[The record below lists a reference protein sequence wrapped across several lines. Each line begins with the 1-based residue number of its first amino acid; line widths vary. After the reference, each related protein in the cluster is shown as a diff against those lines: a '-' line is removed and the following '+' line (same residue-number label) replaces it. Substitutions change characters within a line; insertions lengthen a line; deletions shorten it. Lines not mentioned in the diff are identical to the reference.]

1 MLSSRA
7 NPTNGDDSAMPGDYG
22 SLSVLP
28 RRNGPIS
35 APSPELES
43 MVPTSRT
50 PFPRIPAA
58 RSNDEISPST
68 PFSRLP
74 MVPRT
79 ADPSMGRRVQ
89 MPRGQSHRRRRRPLT
104 PEIVIEPKSRCRSS
118 WGRRRVI
125 TIPWNNRPT
134 LGLRGPPE
142 TVIEIERIPCRR
154 RRRHHHHRRCRPVCC
169 EYECDDPPPQPTTI
183 ITNPIGNPYLLPAQ
197 PSFILPTNDNIGTV
211 SSTYPSNLTAEMLE
225 NLPRQTVHLPP
236 IHLPGSQA
244 DDNTELDTIVLPAE
258 IINPADG
265 TLSAIQANA
274 GGNFGGSP
282 NMQSVLA
289 VPNQSFVSVPN
300 SSIIRVPNQSFIS
313 APNSSIIRVPNQSI
327 IAAPRQS
334 MIAAPNQVQL
344 NNISRAQTMSPTMAA
359 DPLMQRFQNLFQ
371 RLRLPQAQSMPRAAT
386 NTPMIRPMLPSMS
399 QNIPMNNTDNRPPPT
414 VSLTNTA
421 NSGIYPSANIRPA
434 NPLNNELYRSAN
446 MTSSV
451 PTSSAPYAPANI
463 TPYRPSTFTPST
475 TINNPVYRPAS
486 IAPSNSSAIGPY
498 RSANITPYSNSNL
511 PQMSS
516 FAPEPTPYTSA
527 PSVASSRSFAPFP
540 TLSSSTPSTY
550 ANNYINSQ
558 SLTTNFNQTNN
569 GMPKSILRN
578 GTSNTTYTRLAT
590 PNISS

>member
-1 MLSSRA
+1 MLSSRV
-7 NPTNGDDSAMPGDYG
+7 NPENGNDSTMPGGYG
-22 SLSVLP
+22 SLSALP
-28 RRNGPIS
+28 GRNGPIS
-35 APSPELES
+35 APSPELKP

-50 PFPRIPAA
+50 PFPR
-58 RSNDEISPST
+58 
-68 PFSRLP
+68 LP
-74 MVPRT
+74 TVPRA
-79 ADPSMGRRVQ
+79 ADPSMERRLM

-134 LGLRGPPE
+134 LGLRGPPK

-154 RRRHHHHRRCRPVCC
+154 RRRHRRCRPVCC
-169 EYECDDPPPQPTTI
+169 EYECDDPPPPPQPSAI
-183 ITNPIGNPYLLPAQ
+183 ITNPMGNPCLLPTQ
-197 PSFILPTNDNIGTV
+197 PTFILPTNGNIGAV

-244 DDNTELDTIVLPAE
+244 DANTELDTIILPAE

-265 TLSAIQANA
+265 TLSVIQANH

-289 VPNQSFVSVPN
+289 VPNQSF
-300 SSIIRVPNQSFIS
+300 IL

-327 IAAPRQS
+327 ITAPRQS
-334 MIAAPNQVQL
+334 TIAAPNQVQL
-344 NNISRAQTMSPTMAA
+344 NNIPRAQTMSPAMAT
-359 DPLMQRFQNLFQ
+359 DPLIQRFQNLFQ
-371 RLRLPQAQSMPRAAT
+371 RLRLPQSQSIPRAAT
-386 NTPMIRPMLPSMS
+386 NTPIIRPILPSTP

-414 VSLTNTA
+414 VSFTNTA
-421 NSGIYPSANIRPA
+421 NSGIYPSANIRPTY
-434 NPLNNELYRSAN
+434 PLNNELYRSAN
-446 MTSSV
+446 MTSTV
-451 PTSSAPYAPANI
+451 RTSNTPYAPANI

-475 TINNPVYRPAS
+475 TINTPPYRAAS
-486 IAPSNSSAIGPY
+486 IAPSNSSDIGPY
-498 RSANITPYSNSNL
+498 RSANITPYSNSNP

-516 FAPEPTPYTSA
+516 FTPEPTPYTSA
-527 PSVASSRSFAPFP
+527 PSIASSKSFTPFP
-540 TLSSSTPSTY
+540 TLSSTSTPSTY

-558 SLTTNFNQTNN
+558 SLTRNFNQTNA

-578 GTSNTTYTRLAT
+578 GTTNTTYTSLAT
-590 PNISS
+590 PNISP